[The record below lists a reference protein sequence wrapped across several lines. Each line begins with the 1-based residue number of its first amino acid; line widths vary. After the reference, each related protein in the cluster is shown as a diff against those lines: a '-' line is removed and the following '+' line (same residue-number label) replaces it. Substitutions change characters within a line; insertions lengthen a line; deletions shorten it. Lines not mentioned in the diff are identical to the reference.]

1 MNVKRAGMR
10 RRVITLFSF
19 TGKIELLA
27 ENISRSFFMKN
38 REKEELKVREETE
51 ENREK
56 GDPLITQ
63 QQQPTPSDYSISC

>member
-1 MNVKRAGMR
+1 MC

>member
-1 MNVKRAGMR
+1 MR